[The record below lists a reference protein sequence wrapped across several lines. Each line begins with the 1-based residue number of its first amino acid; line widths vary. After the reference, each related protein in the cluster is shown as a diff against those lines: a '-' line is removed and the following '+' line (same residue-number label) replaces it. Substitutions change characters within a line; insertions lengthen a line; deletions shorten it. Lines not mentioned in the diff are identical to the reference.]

1 MENETPFWALAV
13 ALPLA
18 LVMVGIGTRD
28 YVGLLL
34 AGLLWLS
41 LAFRY
46 EGRQRKVCVGGL
58 VLLASIA
65 CLIVWAVKGRP

>member
-1 MENETPFWALAV
+1 MENQTPFWMLAV

-28 YVGLLL
+28 TVGLLL

-41 LAFRY
+41 LVFKY
-46 EGRQRKVCVGGL
+46 EGRQRAVCIGGL
-58 VLLASIA
+58 VLLAAIA
-65 CLIVWAVKGRP
+65 GLVVWARSGA